1 MRRDDALLVFRRDLL
16 VGESAVPFGLP
27 DDVLPRLLAILSS
40 NPKVTI
46 ITLYGSRAKGNWRL
60 GSDIDLC
67 IDGADL
73 SLQEL
78 DEIDVRI
85 DDLLLPWKVDI
96 TVLQQVDNPDLI
108 EHIERVGVR
117 LYPDY

>member
-1 MRRDDALLVFRRDLL
+1 ML
-16 VGESAVPFGLP
+16 FGLP
-27 DDVLPRLLAILSS
+27 DEVLPRLLAILTS
-40 NPKVTI
+40 NPKI
-46 ITLYGSRAKGNWRL
+46 KQLTLYGSRAKGNWRR

-73 SLQEL
+73 SLRDL
-78 DEIDVRI
+78 DEIDARI

-96 TVLQQVDNPDLI
+96 TVLQQIDNPDLV

-117 LYPDY
+117 LYPG